1 MINLHRCYT
10 NNWHVTMKCVIV
22 KLLDFFSLLFNFLKQ
37 DYSYNRSDQMSL
49 ARELWMRS
57 VRSDV
62 DGQCSLRIIISVPAR
77 LGKRQGAK
85 EIWHNLAR

>member
-1 MINLHRCYT
+1 
-10 NNWHVTMKCVIV
+10 
-22 KLLDFFSLLFNFLKQ
+22 
-37 DYSYNRSDQMSL
+37 MSL

-77 LGKRQGAK
+77 LGKGQGAK
-85 EIWHNLAR
+85 EIWHNLAC